1 VNQRRRRR
9 WLVALVVFVSG
20 GMLTHSTSAGTG
32 DEPHYLAIAHS
43 LAFDGDL
50 DMANNYGAAE
60 PLIGGGGLQPGLH
73 VQPGTDGVLRPVHDV
88 GLPLLFVPYV
98 RVAVPLVTALAPRV
112 PPALARRARLTPTI
126 FYRNVIALG
135 VIAIAS
141 ALAIVTMA
149 LCEWA
154 GATPRV
160 AFWTTAVMV
169 MSVPLSVFSFLFFT
183 EIPSAAA
190 AAAATFLLAARPPDA
205 RRWLAA
211 GALAGLLLLVH
222 SRNLGISAGLAVLVL
237 VRLRQTQAWTAAAAC
252 LVGALMLFVLR
263 AVLLHHLWGTLLT
276 TKLAYGGTWGGPWFQ
291 ARGVF
296 LRVAG
301 LLVDQEY
308 GLLIYAPLF
317 VLAVPGMLRLR
328 RTHRDAWVAV
338 SLVCGGY
345 LLFVLLPLTNPY
357 GWTGGW
363 CPPARFLV
371 PIVPFLVVLIAAAM
385 PAIPRGLLVPLLAVQ
400 LVIDAYA
407 WQHPKTLW
415 NEGTGTAGI
424 CTRGTLTVCD
434 WLPSLTRF
442 RS

>member
-1 VNQRRRRR
+1 MSQRRRRW

-32 DEPHYLAIAHS
+32 DEPHYRAIAHS

-50 DMANNYGAAE
+50 DMANNYGPAE
-60 PLIGGGGLQPGLH
+60 PLIGGGGLAPGLH
-73 VQPGTDGVLRPVHDV
+73 VQPGKDGVARPVHDV
-88 GLPLLFVPYV
+88 GLPLLFAPYV
-98 RVAVPLVTALAPRV
+98 RVAVPVVTALAPRV

-135 VIAIAS
+135 IIAIAS

-160 AFWTTAVMV
+160 AFLTTAVMV
-169 MSVPLSVFSFLFFT
+169 ASVPLSVFSFLFFT

-190 AAAATFLLAARPPDA
+190 AATATYLLVARPPTV

-211 GALAGLLLLVH
+211 GALAGLLLLLH
-222 SRNLGISAGLAVLVL
+222 SRNIGIAAGLAVLAL
-237 VRLRQTQAWTAAAAC
+237 VRLRQTHAWRSAAACAAAAAI
-252 LVGALMLFVLR
+252 VVALR
-263 AVLLHHLWGTLLT
+263 AALLHHLWGTLLT

-291 ARGVF
+291 IRGV
-296 LRVAG
+296 LVRIAG
-301 LLVDQEY
+301 LLADQEY
-308 GLLIYAPLF
+308 GLLIYAPAF
-317 VLAVPGMLRLR
+317 VLAAPGLLRLWR
-328 RTHRDAWVAV
+328 VQRDACLAV
-338 SLVCGGY
+338 VLVCGGY
-345 LLFVLLPLTNPY
+345 LLFLLLPLTNPY

-371 PIVPFLVVLIAAAM
+371 PIVPFLVVLVAAAM
-385 PAIPRGLLVPLLAVQ
+385 PAVPRAVLVPLLALQ
-400 LVIDAYA
+400 LAIDGYA

-424 CTRGTLTVCD
+424 CTRGDLPVCD
-434 WLPSLTRF
+434 WLPSFTRF
-442 RS
+442 QS